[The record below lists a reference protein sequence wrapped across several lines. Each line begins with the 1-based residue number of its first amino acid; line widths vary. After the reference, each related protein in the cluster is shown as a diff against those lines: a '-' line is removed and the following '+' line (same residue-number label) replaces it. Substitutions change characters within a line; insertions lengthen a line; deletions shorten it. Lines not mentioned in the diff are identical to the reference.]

1 MRILVAL
8 FAFAAVLS
16 AQPRRVISTA
26 PSFTETMFAIGA
38 GDRVIGVSQ
47 HCHFPAEVDRLP
59 RIGTY
64 IRPNIEAIV
73 RLKPDLVLVHKEQ
86 PEVLKQLNNLGIKT
100 LSLKNTGLEDT
111 FTAIREV
118 GTALGMTA
126 EASKLEQSIRGR
138 LEALR
143 KASAGGPRRSLL
155 FVVGRSPGRLEG
167 LIVVGKGSYL
177 NELMTI
183 AGGRNAFA
191 DSPVTYPRISV
202 EGVLRTDPDVIVD
215 MGDMAETIGVSEAH
229 KLSVV
234 KLWQQQSSLKAVKGN
249 RVFAVAADIFVVPGP
264 RIAEAA
270 EEFSKMLKQEP
281 KR

>member
-1 MRILVAL
+1 MRHLIAL
-8 FAFAAVLS
+8 FAFAVVLT

-38 GDRVIGVSQ
+38 GDRVVGVSQ

-59 RIGTY
+59 RVGTY
-64 IRPNIEAIV
+64 IHPNIEVIV

-86 PEVLKQLNNLGIKT
+86 PEVLRQLASMGIKT

-111 FTAIREV
+111 YTSIREV
-118 GTALGMTA
+118 GAALGMVSQA
-126 EASKLEQSIRGR
+126 AKLEQSIRAR
-138 LEALR
+138 LEALQ
-143 KASAGGPRRSLL
+143 KASVSGARKSLL

-167 LIVVGKGSYL
+167 LIVVGKGSFL
-177 NELMTI
+177 NELMSF

-215 MGDMAETIGVSEAH
+215 MGDMAETIGVSDTH
-229 KLSVV
+229 KQSVV
-234 KLWQQQSSLKAVKGN
+234 KLWQQQSSLKAVKAN
-249 RVFAVAADIFVVPGP
+249 RVYAVASDFFVVPGP

-270 EEFSKMLKQEP
+270 EAFAKMLQGTAK
-281 KR
+281 